1 VGVALEERQSADS
14 MEQVMLGPPDELVTS
29 ILLQWV
35 PVRVLHHLDSAC
47 CNTVLRK
54 QLL

>member
-1 VGVALEERQSADS
+1 
-14 MEQVMLGPPDELVTS
+14 MLGLPDELVTS